1 MQLNS
6 NKLVNIIYVRVYNVN
21 MASKVIVHID
31 LNAFFARCEEIK
43 DPTLEGKPV
52 AIGHEGRGGI
62 VSTCSY
68 AARKYGVS
76 SAMPMFKAKQL
87 CPHLIILP
95 VDYHFYSMMSKTFF
109 SFVRRYTTLVEAA
122 SVDECFADFTFAL
135 RDVKDPVSYF
145 KRLQEDLFKETGL
158 KCSIGVSTTR
168 FLAKMASDM
177 KKPMGLTIIH
187 KRDIPKVIFPL
198 KIEAMFG
205 VGKKTAPRL
214 KSVGIVT
221 IGDLYE
227 RIEKEDPDV
236 MNILGKMYYTLKDWL
251 EGKGSDEVET
261 EKWDPKSIGNS
272 TTLPF
277 DSDNAA
283 VIKKYFQDLAK
294 EVSSR
299 CKKEDKLGYTV
310 QIVIKDTNFKSF
322 NKSVTLDNPTN
333 SYNVIFEQAWQLFN
347 KNFKGVMLRLVG
359 ITLQNL
365 IDPKETA
372 VQMSL
377 FDYESHEKENATKII
392 INEINRSLKKPLLKR
407 ASEVKKDG
415 DN

>member
-1 MQLNS
+1 MCAY
-6 NKLVNIIYVRVYNVN
+6 NKN

-43 DPTLEGKPV
+43 DPSLEGKPV
-52 AIGHEGRGGI
+52 AIGHDGRGGI

-76 SAMPMFKAKQL
+76 SAMPMFKAKKL

-109 SFVRRYTTLVEAA
+109 AFVRRYTPLVEAA
-122 SVDECFADFTFAL
+122 SVDECFADFTEPL
-135 RDVKDPVSYF
+135 KKEKDAVAF
-145 KRLQEDLFKETGL
+145 FRKLQEDLFKETGL

-168 FLAKMASDM
+168 FLAKMASDYQ
-177 KKPMGLTIIH
+177 KPLGLTIIR
-187 KRDIPKVIFPL
+187 KRDIPTIIFPL

-205 VGKKTAPRL
+205 VGRKTAPRL
-214 KSVGIVT
+214 KSIGINT
-221 IGDLYE
+221 IGDLYQ
-227 RIEKEDPDV
+227 RMLNDDDDV
-236 MNILGKMYYTLKDWL
+236 KNITGKFYYTLKEWL
-251 EGKGSDEVET
+251 EGKGSDEIEM

-277 DSDNAA
+277 DSDDAEI
-283 VIKKYFQDLAK
+283 IKKYFLDLAK
-294 EVSSR
+294 EVSMRSKR
-299 CKKEDKLGYTV
+299 EEKMGHTI

-322 NKSVTLDNPTN
+322 NKSVTLENPTN
-333 SYNVIFEQAWQLFN
+333 EYKLIYDKACELYDKSFRGIT
-347 KNFKGVMLRLVG
+347 LRLVG

-365 IDPKETA
+365 IDPKEMA

-377 FDYESHEKENATKII
+377 FDYESHEKEDATKLII
-392 INEINRSLKKPLLKR
+392 AEINRSLKKPLLKR
-407 ASEVKKDG
+407 ASEVDKDG
-415 DN
+415 NR

>member
-1 MQLNS
+1 
-6 NKLVNIIYVRVYNVN
+6 

-43 DPTLEGKPV
+43 DPSLEGKAV

-87 CPHLIILP
+87 CPQLIILP
-95 VDYHFYSMMSKTFF
+95 VDYHFYSMMSKRFF
-109 SFVRRYTTLVEAA
+109 SFIGRYTTSVEAA

-135 RDVKDPVSYF
+135 RDVDDPISYF
-145 KRLQEDLFKETGL
+145 KKLQDDLFRETGL
-158 KCSIGVSTTR
+158 KCSIGVSTTK
-168 FLAKMASDM
+168 FLAKMASDF

-187 KRDIPKVIFPL
+187 KRDIPNMIFPL
-198 KIEAMFG
+198 KIESMFG
-205 VGKKTAPRL
+205 VGKKTSPRL
-214 KSVGIVT
+214 KGVGVQT
-221 IGDLYE
+221 IGDLYQ
-227 RIEKEDPDV
+227 RIIDEDPDV
-236 MNILGKMYYTLKDWL
+236 KNILGKMYFTLKDWL

-277 DSDNAA
+277 DSDNPS
-283 VIKKYFQDLAK
+283 VIKKFFLDLAK
-294 EVSSR
+294 EVSERSKR
-299 CKKEDKLGYTV
+299 EDKLGYTI
-310 QIVIKDTNFKSF
+310 QIVIKDVNFKSF

-333 SYNVIFEQAWQLFN
+333 DKNVIFEQAWQLFN

-359 ITLQNL
+359 VTLQNL
-365 IDPKETA
+365 IDPKEMA

-377 FDYESHEKENATKII
+377 FDYESHQKENATKII
-392 INEINRSLKKPLLKR
+392 INDINRSLKKPLLKR

-415 DN
+415 NS

>member
-1 MQLNS
+1 
-6 NKLVNIIYVRVYNVN
+6 

-76 SAMPMFKAKQL
+76 SATPMFKAKQL

-135 RDVKDPVSYF
+135 RDVKDPIAYF
-145 KRLQEDLFKETGL
+145 KKLQDDLFKETGL

-187 KRDIPKVIFPL
+187 KRDIPNVIFPL

-214 KSVGIVT
+214 KSVGIIT

-227 RIEKEDPDV
+227 KIKNEDPDV

-283 VIKKYFQDLAK
+283 VIKKYFQDLAR
-294 EVSSR
+294 EVSAR

-310 QIVIKDTNFKSF
+310 QIVIKDINFKSF

-333 SYNVIFEQAWQLFN
+333 SYSVIFEQAWQLFN

-407 ASEVKKDG
+407 ASEVNKDG
-415 DN
+415 NN

>member
-1 MQLNS
+1 MHA
-6 NKLVNIIYVRVYNVN
+6 YYNVN

-43 DPTLEGKPV
+43 NPKLEGKPV
-52 AIGHEGRGGI
+52 AIGHDGRGGI

-76 SAMPMFKAKQL
+76 SAMPMFKAKKL
-87 CPHLIILP
+87 CPHLIVLP

-109 SFVRRYTTLVEAA
+109 AFVRRYTPLVEAA
-122 SVDECFADFTFAL
+122 SVDECFADFTEPL
-135 RDVKDPVSYF
+135 KNVKDAVSF
-145 KRLQEDLFKETGL
+145 FRKLQDDLFKETGL

-168 FLAKMASDM
+168 FLAKMASDYQ
-177 KKPMGLTIIH
+177 KPMGLTIIH
-187 KRDIPKVIFPL
+187 KRDIPSIIFPL

-214 KSVGIVT
+214 KSVGINT

-227 RIEKEDPDV
+227 RMNSEDPDV
-236 MNILGKMYYTLKDWL
+236 KNILGKSCFTLQEWL
-251 EGKGSDEVET
+251 EGKGSDAIET

-277 DSDNAA
+277 DTDDAEI
-283 VIKKYFQDLAK
+283 IKKFFLDLAK
-294 EVSSR
+294 EVSMRSKR
-299 CKKEDKLGYTV
+299 EEKLGHTI
-310 QIVIKDTNFKSF
+310 QIVVKDINFKSF
-322 NKSVTLDNPTN
+322 NKSISLENPTN
-333 SYNVIFEQAWQLFN
+333 DYKVIYENACQLFD
-347 KNFKGVMLRLVG
+347 KNFKGIMLRLVG
-359 ITLQNL
+359 VTLQNL
-365 IDPKETA
+365 IDPREMA

-377 FDYESHEKENATKII
+377 FDYESHEKEDATKMI
-392 INEINRSLKKPLLKR
+392 INDINRSLKKPLLKR

-415 DN
+415 NS